1 MNDEMKSLTKRK
13 KFKEAKDVKK
23 SRNFND
29 ALDTVTT
36 KIKCCKSSPSKNDRK
51 KKRKKVL

>member
-1 MNDEMKSLTKRK
+1 MKSLTKRK

-29 ALDTVTT
+29 ALDTVTLQ
-36 KIKCCKSSPSKNDRK
+36 KSNAVSAPLQK
-51 KKRKKVL
+51 